1 MDYDDQSKKV
11 PPGKQSNKRQRTE
24 SDDQSKK
31 IFVKMTKTIADQ
43 GQRMESGDQSKKN
56 FVKMTKTI
64 AINVTNTDTIDA
76 IKTKVQELEG
86 IAFSKQKLFFCGTR
100 LKGTETVDYRNIQ
113 ADSCIDLYVKDGIT
127 ISIQS
132 LDNSNSVSLNVK
144 TSDTVSKIKAMI
156 HDKMGISSYQEISL
170 LFSHK
175 ILHDDQTLASCGVCN
190 NAILQ
195 MATRRIRTMHI
206 TVELFQGPFIE
217 IEVQRWYTI
226 SILKHII
233 GLPQDGPFKLFF
245 SEQELNDNKT
255 LRHHKIHHNAML
267 QVRSVM

>member
-1 MDYDDQSKKV
+1 MDYDDQPKKV
-11 PPGKQSNKRQRTE
+11 MPEKQSNKRQRTE

-76 IKTKVQELEG
+76 IKTKVQGLEG
-86 IAFSKQKLFFCGTR
+86 IASSKHKLFFCRTR
-100 LKGTETVDYRNIQ
+100 LKGTETLDYYNIQ

-170 LFSHK
+170 LFSRK
-175 ILHDDQTLASCGVCN
+175 ILHDDQTLASCGVHN
-190 NAILQ
+190 NAMLQ
-195 MATRRIRTMHI
+195 MATRRIRTLHI
-206 TVELFQGPFIE
+206 TVELFEGPFIE

-245 SEQELNDNKT
+245 YKQELNDNKT

>member
-1 MDYDDQSKKV
+1 MLCKGYNLWALIETISYCGIDFGVIGKISLLRRESDDERQRMESSNQFPSKESTDECQRMDYDDQSKEV
-11 PPGKQSNKRQRTE
+11 LPEKQSNKRQRTE

-31 IFVKMTKTIADQ
+31 IFVKITKTIADQ

-56 FVKMTKTI
+56 FVKMTKTM

-86 IAFSKQKLFFCGTR
+86 IALSKQKLFFCRTR
-100 LKGTETVDYRNIQ
+100 LKGTKTLDYHNIQ

-156 HDKMGISSYQEISL
+156 HDKMGISIFLSR
-170 LFSHK
+170 
-175 ILHDDQTLASCGVCN
+175 N
-190 NAILQ
+190 
-195 MATRRIRTMHI
+195 
-206 TVELFQGPFIE
+206 
-217 IEVQRWYTI
+217 
-226 SILKHII
+226 
-233 GLPQDGPFKLFF
+233 
-245 SEQELNDNKT
+245 
-255 LRHHKIHHNAML
+255 
-267 QVRSVM
+267 